1 MVAALAGFHVW
12 YTFDGPSPLVARTAA
27 GGALR
32 TEPHGGGLAI
42 RFPPRC
48 RGDACPRAILESPL
62 LDELN
67 PGTRPLSFGAAVK
80 MAPTDTADGAN
91 IVQKGYSV
99 GGVTQYKLQVDGRA
113 GNPSCVLASKTQIY
127 RIVAPVRVADGRW
140 HRLDCRRTGP
150 MLAVHVD
157 GLPRAILLVP
167 ADLSI
172 VNTVPLRIGGKS
184 VKPDNDQY
192 AGALDDV
199 YIAIQ

>member
-1 MVAALAGFHVW
+1 MVKA
-12 YTFDGPSPLVARTAA
+12 AA
-27 GGALR
+27 GGVIR
-32 TEPHGGGLAI
+32 TEPHDGGRAI
-42 RFPPRC
+42 RFPARC
-48 RGDACPRAILESPL
+48 REDSCPRAILEGPTT
-62 LDELN
+62 LN

-99 GGVTQYKLQVDGRA
+99 GGVTQYKLQVDGVA
-113 GNPSCVLASKTQIY
+113 GNPSCVLASKNQIY
-127 RIVAPVRVADGRW
+127 RIIAPVRVADGRW

-157 GLPRAILLVP
+157 GLPWAILLVP
-167 ADLSI
+167 ANLSI

-199 YIAIQ
+199 YVSIE